1 MPLLLPTVPPPS
13 ALALKHWFMVRK
25 VSKGQISQR
34 PVSQERDLDVGGDSR
49 VLVFT
54 GGG

>member
-1 MPLLLPTVPPPS
+1 MPFLLPTVPPS
-13 ALALKHWFMVRK
+13 STLALKHWFMVRK
-25 VSKGQISQR
+25 VSQAQISQR
-34 PVSQERDLDVGGDSR
+34 PVSQERDLDVGGDLR